1 MRILV
6 QDSASRTYFDG
17 VNWADDAEQAKT
29 FDSVSL
35 AEAFCHDQN
44 LWDALIVVR
53 FNNGEQ
59 EDVTYPVGPRH
70 ALMVSQPPTTRIKR
84 IC

>member
-6 QDSASRTYFDG
+6 RDSGSRTYFDG
-17 VNWADDAEQAKT
+17 VSWGDDAEQAKS
-29 FDSVSL
+29 FDSVSQ

-53 FNNGEQ
+53 FNSGEQ
-59 EDVTYPVGPRH
+59 EDVTYPVGPRS
-70 ALMVSQPPTTRIKR
+70 ALMVSRPATTRIKR